1 MNTILKLIFPLVLF
15 ALTFSACQQQSIE
28 DLNAKWVNTHINQ
41 QIIETNAGFVA
52 PSLTIIVSEKSVKG
66 TDGCNRYM
74 GLIDSLSN
82 QYIHFGPLA
91 SSRMMCPDMKI
102 ADSYS
107 QALYETRYYKV
118 SKDILYLLDKD
129 HKEILQ
135 FSKAQ

>member
-1 MNTILKLIFPLVLF
+1 MNTIFKLISPLVLF
-15 ALTFSACQQQSIE
+15 ILTFTACQQQVSE

-41 QIIETNAGFVA
+41 QVIEANAGFVA
-52 PSLTIIVSEKSVKG
+52 PSLTIIISEKSVKG

-91 SSRMMCPDMKI
+91 SSRMMCPNMKI

-118 SKDILYLLDKD
+118 SQETLYLLNKD
-129 HKEILQ
+129 HKIILQ